1 MPKIK
6 KSPIFQYG
14 IEITKPF
21 SKDMYSHND
30 MVAKEMKFNIKDAWH
45 NEAIKFMGDDEWPTE
60 SNKYN
65 KIIDIQKS
73 ICAVGYGDGYT
84 INEVERDFYS
94 ELDNM
99 PNWQLHE
106 NYSYM
111 CFKGMIPRTSFMM
124 LGFEWEKCEYGDIDY
139 SGRFASAN
147 EMISPIAVMEE
158 QTKNL

>member
-1 MPKIK
+1 MKKKKEIK
-6 KSPIFQYG
+6 YG

-21 SKDMYSHND
+21 SKNMYSHND
-30 MVAKEMKFNIKDAWH
+30 MVAKQMKFNIKDAWH

-65 KIIDIQKS
+65 KIIDIQK
-73 ICAVGYGDGYT
+73 AVMAMGYGDGYT

-99 PNWQLHE
+99 SNWQLHE

-111 CFKGMIPRTSFMM
+111 SFKGLVPRTRFMM
-124 LGFEWEKCEYGDIDY
+124 VGFEWQKHDY
-139 SGRFASAN
+139 SFCR
-147 EMISPIAVMEE
+147 EE
-158 QTKNL
+158 DLSEVLDMVGFEGTIDALNKI

>member
-1 MPKIK
+1 MKKKKEIK
-6 KSPIFQYG
+6 YG

-21 SKDMYSHND
+21 SKDMYNHND
-30 MVAKEMKFNIKDAWH
+30 MVAKQMKFNIKDAWH

-73 ICAVGYGDGYT
+73 ICAVGYGEGFT

-94 ELDNM
+94 QLDNM
-99 PNWQLHE
+99 ANWQLHE

-111 CFKGMIPRTSFMM
+111 SFKGLVPRTRFMM
-124 LGFEWEKCEYGDIDY
+124 VGFEWQKHDY
-139 SGRFASAN
+139 SFCR
-147 EMISPIAVMEE
+147 EE
-158 QTKNL
+158 DLSEVLDMVGFEGTIDALNKI

>member
-1 MPKIK
+1 MKKKKEIK
-6 KSPIFQYG
+6 YG

-21 SKDMYSHND
+21 SKNMYSHND
-30 MVAKEMKFNIKDAWH
+30 MVAKQMKFNIKDAWH

-65 KIIDIQKS
+65 KIIDIQK
-73 ICAVGYGDGYT
+73 AVMAMGYGDGYT

-99 PNWQLHE
+99 ANWQLHE

-111 CFKGMIPRTSFMM
+111 SFKGLVPRTRFMM
-124 LGFEWEKCEYGDIDY
+124 VGFEWQKHDY
-139 SGRFASAN
+139 SFCTDKDLSEVLDMVGFEGTIEALN
-147 EMISPIAVMEE
+147 KI
-158 QTKNL
+158 